1 MKFGP
6 PQDPALLRFWLS
18 TVSCATVRG
27 LLCEVI
33 RLGMSTGLASLLP
46 VLVFNL
52 RASDSKLAFIWVNVG
67 AVNMYYMSLMLVSGS
82 IAISLQQI
90 ALTYLKLIRPVV

>member
-1 MKFGP
+1 
-6 PQDPALLRFWLS
+6 
-18 TVSCATVRG
+18 
-27 LLCEVI
+27 
-33 RLGMSTGLASLLP
+33 MSTGLASLLT

-52 RASDSKLAFIWVNVG
+52 RASDFKLAFIWVNVE
-67 AVNMYYMSLMLVSGS
+67 AVNIYYMSLMLVSGS